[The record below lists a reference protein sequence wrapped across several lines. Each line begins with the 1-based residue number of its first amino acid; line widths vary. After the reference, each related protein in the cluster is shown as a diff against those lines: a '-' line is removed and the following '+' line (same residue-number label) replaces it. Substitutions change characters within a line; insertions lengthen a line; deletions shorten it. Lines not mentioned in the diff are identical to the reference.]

1 MDTELKFLPI
11 SRSTINTVQDCLQA
25 SKVLK
30 VADSQL
36 MVDMTNIVP
45 TLVSSKLIFRHSDN
59 NVTDKV
65 MRVTSTTTPE
75 LFHKACDNKGP
86 TLTLISANYGFVFG
100 AYSPIGWV
108 PEFCYSETNESFIFC
123 LRRPRGIP
131 DAKGELT
138 LNAPFVCHVK
148 PG

>member
-75 LFHKACDNKGP
+75 LFHKACDN
-86 TLTLISANYGFVFG
+86 
-100 AYSPIGWV
+100 
-108 PEFCYSETNESFIFC
+108 
-123 LRRPRGIP
+123 
-131 DAKGELT
+131 
-138 LNAPFVCHVK
+138 
-148 PG
+148 